1 MNNKEFISELSQ
13 RTGYTAADTQKKV
26 LQLVDAMNVHFM
38 EGDSVSVTGFGLFEV
53 KKKLERIMVNPGNGQ
68 RMLIPPKLVL
78 SFKASPAWKYK
89 MNAYTTNSNSETT
102 EE

>member
-1 MNNKEFISELSQ
+1 
-13 RTGYTAADTQKKV
+13 
-26 LQLVDAMNVHFM
+26 
-38 EGDSVSVTGFGLFEV
+38 
-53 KKKLERIMVNPGNGQ
+53 MVNPGNGQ